1 MRMLPRLLA
10 LVIALSTGVT
20 GILPAGDGYRCVFTK
35 LRMEPGADCCAK
47 CDAPGS
53 SISQQCCEY
62 VRGATPETRAPN
74 SVEQPRLQPAPLL
87 AVLSA
92 PSILVADLG
101 STARNVRSF
110 PRGRPPGEQLH
121 QLSQVLRI

>member
-1 MRMLPRLLA
+1 MVARLLA

-35 LRMEPGADCCAK
+35 QRMEPSADCCAK
-47 CDAPGS
+47 CDAPVS

-62 VRGATPETRAPN
+62 VRGATPEARAPH
-74 SVEQPRLQPAPLL
+74 SVDEPRLPPAPLL
-87 AVLSA
+87 AVLTA
-92 PSILVADLG
+92 PSILFADLG
-101 STARNVRSF
+101 STARNLRSF

-121 QLSQVLRI
+121 QLSEVLRI